1 MKLLHLVDDAALQD
15 LHVVG
20 HRTPEREPD
29 MVADLVMALILPKVF
44 IIDGLTFDAK
54 EGFPDFDDFTAWKSM
69 CDTLK
74 QWSIITR
81 SSNLVLRVHLAHLM
95 KGTNVCNF
103 TKKII
108 LIKIILIK
116 IILINTCSGVTVF

>member
-74 QWSIITR
+74 TM
-81 SSNLVLRVHLAHLM
+81 VHNNTFIQFSPM
-95 KGTNVCNF
+95 KDTNVGNF